1 MVFNGLGYADKV
13 DAALDRETPQDGK
26 AAMAADADKG
36 VEAERVIPRN
46 DLRRAIE
53 QAAVGH
59 REGEGIAL
67 VGGAEDGA
75 TKAQDVA
82 GDDAQ
87 PEFLEFDRAAHQP
100 HRALADADD
109 APAIMLDGAAD

>member
-1 MVFNGLGYADKV
+1 MVFNGLGYAEKV

-26 AAMAADADKG
+26 AAIAADADKG
-36 VEAERVIPRN
+36 VEAERVITRN

-75 TKAQDVA
+75 TKAQDVVV
-82 GDDAQ
+82 DVSHT
-87 PEFLEFDRAAHQP
+87 ELLEFDRAAHHP
-100 HRALADADD
+100 HL
-109 APAIMLDGAAD
+109 PLSV

>member
-1 MVFNGLGYADKV
+1 MVFNGLGYAEKV

-26 AAMAADADKG
+26 AAIAADADKG
-36 VEAERVIPRN
+36 VEAERVITRN

-67 VGGAEDGA
+67 VGGPEDVD

-82 GDDAQ
+82 VHAAQ
-87 PEFLEFDRAAHQP
+87 PEFLNFDLPAH
-100 HRALADADD
+100 H
-109 APAIMLDGAAD
+109 